1 MIKIFSYSKGDTKM
15 EFDKWFDKQSLLVKA
30 ILLIIPFV
38 GWVVEILVRASALIR
53 KNSAVNLVGLII
65 GIIGNVVWS
74 IIDFVVLLL
83 TGKLFLIE

>member
-1 MIKIFSYSKGDTKM
+1 MA
-15 EFDKWFDKQSLLVKA
+15 FDKWFDEQTLLVKA

-38 GWVVEILVRASALIR
+38 GWVVEILVRASAFIR